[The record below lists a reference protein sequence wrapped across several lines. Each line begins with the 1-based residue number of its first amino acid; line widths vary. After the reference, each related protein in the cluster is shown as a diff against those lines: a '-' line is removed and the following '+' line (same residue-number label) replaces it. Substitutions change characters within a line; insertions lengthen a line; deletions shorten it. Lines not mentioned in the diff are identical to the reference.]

1 MPFLDFG
8 AACTT
13 RFAAVP
19 SSLQPLIPRLQN
31 LIANLELE
39 FRVTPI
45 RINKLQFSNR
55 KFFAISAFP
64 NRAAYRKSQA
74 TKVLIENARLNSE
87 LTGKDSNRLQ
97 ISNRER
103 IDVSC
108 SAALSQSSPLPIPSS
123 NLQVSNPEPP
133 TSPSH
138 SRHMH
143 RHPLASRFSAVLCF
157 VRFEEEERMKQSLGG
172 FACASRKVAILIA
185 MFMLASGAAWAQ
197 KKPKNKAADQSPM
210 PKVPMS
216 VSDEIDKDIS
226 EMLAAFQL
234 GKVEMMHKYYSENAV
249 FVSGAF
255 APPIVGWQNYVEDY
269 KRSLAA
275 FQGMQL
281 IRRNT
286 DVFVHGDIAWASY
299 QWEFLSSY
307 QNKPYSAH
315 GQTTLILQKIGDG
328 WLIVHNHTS
337 QVCDQVPE
345 QPQQPQP
352 AAQNPTAPTPAK
364 PQQ

>member
-1 MPFLDFG
+1 
-8 AACTT
+8 
-13 RFAAVP
+13 
-19 SSLQPLIPRLQN
+19 
-31 LIANLELE
+31 
-39 FRVTPI
+39 
-45 RINKLQFSNR
+45 
-55 KFFAISAFP
+55 
-64 NRAAYRKSQA
+64 
-74 TKVLIENARLNSE
+74 
-87 LTGKDSNRLQ
+87 
-97 ISNRER
+97 
-103 IDVSC
+103 
-108 SAALSQSSPLPIPSS
+108 
-123 NLQVSNPEPP
+123 
-133 TSPSH
+133 
-138 SRHMH
+138 MH
-143 RHPLASRFSAVLCF
+143 RHPFASRFSTVLCF

-172 FACASRKVAILIA
+172 FACASRKVAITIA

-234 GKVEMMHKYYSENAV
+234 GKVEMMHKYYSDNAV

-345 QPQQPQP
+345 QPQP
-352 AAQNPTAPTPAK
+352 AAQNPAAPAPTPAK

>member
-1 MPFLDFG
+1 
-8 AACTT
+8 
-13 RFAAVP
+13 
-19 SSLQPLIPRLQN
+19 
-31 LIANLELE
+31 
-39 FRVTPI
+39 
-45 RINKLQFSNR
+45 
-55 KFFAISAFP
+55 
-64 NRAAYRKSQA
+64 
-74 TKVLIENARLNSE
+74 
-87 LTGKDSNRLQ
+87 
-97 ISNRER
+97 
-103 IDVSC
+103 
-108 SAALSQSSPLPIPSS
+108 
-123 NLQVSNPEPP
+123 
-133 TSPSH
+133 
-138 SRHMH
+138 
-143 RHPLASRFSAVLCF
+143 
-157 VRFEEEERMKQSLGG
+157 MKQNFGG
-172 FACASRKVAILIA
+172 FACASRRIAALIA

-210 PKVPMS
+210 PKVPMP
-216 VSDEIDKDIS
+216 VSDEIDKDIG

-234 GKVEMMHKYYSENAV
+234 HNIEMMHKYYSDNAV
-249 FVSGAF
+249 FVSGAY

-315 GQTTLILQKIGDG
+315 GQTTLILQKVGDN

-345 QPQQPQP
+345 QPQQSPQSQTP
-352 AAQNPTAPTPAK
+352 PAQNPAAPAPAK